1 MEYSA
6 VVIVSFCLLAIFW
19 GMTYNEEPI
28 AKKTKTPKIKI
39 KGENKMEKKIKDLS
53 FEEIQ
58 DYCHERMAETK
69 KCLSC
74 ALNPICNF
82 AQNNSIDGR
91 KNMLVNKGIYKKE
104 FLNQTIKFE
113 QRCPKCGQKL
123 R

>member
-1 MEYSA
+1 M
-6 VVIVSFCLLAIFW
+6 V
-19 GMTYNEEPI
+19 
-28 AKKTKTPKIKI
+28 KKPKINKNK
-39 KGENKMEKKIKDLS
+39 KGKNKMKKKIKDLT

-58 DYCHERMAETK
+58 NYCHGRRTETK

-113 QRCPKCGQKL
+113 QRCPKCNAYIEANKNLDKANYCWHCGQKL
-123 R
+123 K

>member
-1 MEYSA
+1 M
-6 VVIVSFCLLAIFW
+6 
-19 GMTYNEEPI
+19 
-28 AKKTKTPKIKI
+28 K
-39 KGENKMEKKIKDLS
+39 NKMKKKIKDLS

-69 KCLSC
+69 KCLTC

-91 KNMLVNKGIYKKE
+91 KNMLVNKGIYKKC